1 MHDTNTADTL
11 RYALAK
17 QVPAM
22 ERGFT
27 IQTSYGDLK
36 IDAEDAGRIAAAVK
50 LALTRKLNAS
60 APLPTWFEAESLDE
74 CAQALRHTGA
84 IFGVIDYYA
93 RGGDAEK
100 CDLVS
105 LCEIGIEISGRY
117 AERADESVSE
127 VSRG

>member
-1 MHDTNTADTL
+1 MHDTNMDEAL

-17 QVPAM
+17 QVPDM

-27 IQTSYGDLK
+27 IQTNYGDLT

-60 APLPTWFEAESLDE
+60 APVPAWFETESLDE
-74 CAQALRHTGA
+74 CARALRHTGA

-117 AERADESVSE
+117 AERAEDAVSE
-127 VSRG
+127 VSHG